1 MLHWTKPG
9 EARAIETGNEQ
20 IVTLNG
26 TEISYRYFSGLGI
39 PVLLV
44 HGVGSS
50 MDTWSELY
58 LRLSES
64 GRSVVLVDLFGHG
77 RSGAGNGDYSLG
89 ANATMLRDVLN
100 FLGIERVHLVGH
112 SLGGGVSMQ
121 MYYQFPDRISS
132 LTLIAS
138 GGLGT
143 EVGVS
148 LRAATLPGSELVI
161 RVISRPEVT
170 STLKHVVGVL
180 GVFGI
185 RRRGFDDRLVQT
197 LRDLNDEA
205 RLSGFVSTL
214 RSVIGIAGQRVSA
227 LDRLTLV
234 DPERILIIW
243 GDSDPMLPS
252 AHGYALHE
260 LLPGSRIVIV
270 ANSGHD
276 PHGDNLELVFQEL
289 LAHVARAENVACS

>member
-1 MLHWTKPG
+1 MNTD
-9 EARAIETGNEQ
+9 NEK
-20 IVTLNG
+20 VVSLNG
-26 TEISYRYFSGLGI
+26 TEISYRYFRGHGT

-58 LRLSES
+58 SRLSDS
-64 GRSVVLVDLFGHG
+64 GRPVVVVDLFGHG
-77 RSGAGNGDYSLG
+77 KSGAGNGDYSLG
-89 ANATMLRDVLN
+89 ANATMLRDILN
-100 FLGIERVHLVGH
+100 FLDIDQVHLVGH

-121 MYYQFPDRISS
+121 MYYQFPDRITS

-185 RRRGFDDRLVQT
+185 RRHGFDNRLVQT
-197 LRDLNDEA
+197 LQDLNDEA

-214 RSVIGIAGQRVSA
+214 RSVIGITGQRVSA

-234 DPERILIIW
+234 EPERTLIIW

-260 LLPGSRIVIV
+260 LLPGSRMVLV
-270 ANSGHD
+270 TDSGHD
-276 PHGDNLELVFQEL
+276 PHGDNPELVFNEL
-289 LAHVARAENVACS
+289 VAHIARTEDNSNYQSDTGSLL

>member
-1 MLHWTKPG
+1 MITDN
-9 EARAIETGNEQ
+9 ETFVN
-20 IVTLNG
+20 LNG
-26 TEISYRYFSGLGI
+26 TEVSYRHFSGHGI

-50 MDTWSELY
+50 MDTWSELFS
-58 LRLSES
+58 RLVES
-64 GRSVVLVDLFGHG
+64 GRSVVAVDLFGHG
-77 RSGAGNGDYSLG
+77 KSGAGNGDYSLG

-100 FLGIERVHLVGH
+100 FLSIDQVHLVGH

-121 MYYQFPDRISS
+121 MFYQYPERIES
-132 LTLIAS
+132 LTLVAS

-143 EVGVS
+143 EVGAS

-180 GVFGI
+180 GVFGV
-185 RRRGFDDRLVQT
+185 RRHGFDDRLVRT
-197 LRDLNDEA
+197 LQDLQDEA
-205 RLSGFVSTL
+205 RLSGFVNTL
-214 RSVIGIAGQRVSA
+214 RSVIGIQGQRVSA
-227 LDRLTLV
+227 LNRLALV
-234 DPERILIIW
+234 NPERTLIIW
-243 GDSDPMLPS
+243 GDRDPMLPP

-270 ANSGHD
+270 PNGGHD
-276 PHGDNLELVFQEL
+276 PHGDNPELVFNEL
-289 LAHVARAENVACS
+289 LAHIQRAEVASISELGARSVS

>member
-1 MLHWTKPG
+1 MD
-9 EARAIETGNEQ
+9 TGKEQ
-20 IVTLNG
+20 IVSLNG
-26 TEISYRYFSGLGI
+26 TDISYRYLSGIGI
-39 PVLLV
+39 PILLV

-50 MDTWSELY
+50 MDTWSELSS
-58 LRLSES
+58 RLSES

-77 RSGAGNGDYSLG
+77 RSGLGNGDYSLG

-100 FLGIERVHLVGH
+100 FLGIDRVHLVGH

-121 MYYQFPDRISS
+121 MYYQFPDRITS

-148 LRAATLPGSELVI
+148 LRAATLPGSEFVI

-170 STLKHVVGVL
+170 STLNHVVGVL

-185 RRRGFDDRLVQT
+185 RRHGFDDRLVQT
-197 LRDLNDEA
+197 LRDLNDEE
-205 RLSGFVSTL
+205 RLSGFVNTL

-234 DPERILIIW
+234 DPERTLIIW

-252 AHGYALHE
+252 SHGYALHE

-270 ANSGHD
+270 ANGGHD
-276 PHGDNLELVFQEL
+276 PHGDNPELVFEEL
-289 LAHVARAENVACS
+289 AAHLARSENNSCV

>member
-1 MLHWTKPG
+1 MNTD
-9 EARAIETGNEQ
+9 NDQ
-20 IVTLNG
+20 IVSLNG
-26 TEISYRYFSGLGI
+26 TEISYRHFSGRGI

-58 LRLSES
+58 SQLTES

-100 FLGIERVHLVGH
+100 FLSIERVHLVGH

-121 MYYQFPDRISS
+121 MYYQFPDRITS

-148 LRAATLPGSELVI
+148 LRAATLPGSEMVI

-185 RRRGFDDRLVQT
+185 RRHGFDDRLVQT

-205 RLSGFVSTL
+205 RLSGFVNTL

-234 DPERILIIW
+234 EPERTLIIW

-252 AHGYALHE
+252 AHGYTLHE

-270 ANSGHD
+270 TNSGHD
-276 PHGDNLELVFQEL
+276 PHGDNPELVYKEL
-289 LAHVARAENVACS
+289 VAHIARAENNPTLDCGAVVSSG

>member
-1 MLHWTKPG
+1 MITN
-9 EARAIETGNEQ
+9 NEEF
-20 IVTLNG
+20 VNLNG
-26 TEISYRYFSGLGI
+26 TEISYRYMSGTGV

-50 MDTWSELY
+50 MDTWSD
-58 LRLSES
+58 LSS
-64 GRSVVLVDLFGHG
+64 RINGAGRPVVVVDLFGHG

-89 ANATMLRDVLN
+89 ANATMLRDLLDY
-100 FLGIERVHLVGH
+100 LGIDQVHLVGH

-121 MYYQFPDRISS
+121 MFSQFPDRIAS

-143 EVGVS
+143 EVGAS

-185 RRRGFDDRLVQT
+185 RRHGFDDRLVKT
-197 LRDLNDEA
+197 LQDLNDEA
-205 RLSGFVSTL
+205 RLSGFVNTL

-227 LDRLTLV
+227 LDKLTLV
-234 DPERILIIW
+234 KPERTLIIW

-252 AHGYALHE
+252 AHGYALHA

-270 ANSGHD
+270 AESGHD
-276 PHGDNLELVFQEL
+276 PHGDNPELVFSEL
-289 LAHVARAENVACS
+289 VSHIARTENESVS